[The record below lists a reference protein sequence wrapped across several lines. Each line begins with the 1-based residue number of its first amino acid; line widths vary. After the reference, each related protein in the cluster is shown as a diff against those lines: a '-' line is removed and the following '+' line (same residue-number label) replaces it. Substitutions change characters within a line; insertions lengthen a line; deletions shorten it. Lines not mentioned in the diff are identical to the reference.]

1 MAKETPAADPLEFV
15 RGMWSNMG
23 FSLPGMVT
31 PTLDVN
37 ELEKR
42 IADLR
47 AVENWLKMNLN
58 MLQMTTQGLE
68 MQRVALVAVQAMG
81 QHARE
86 AREARQAGQT
96 TAEAAGT
103 PNPTM
108 NPAQSLNEAAGQ
120 MTADASNLFAAAAAM
135 WPWNLMT
142 PPAAKDEAPAAQE
155 AKPEPK
161 EAPEKG
167 GRKTPTEKK

>member
-1 MAKETPAADPLEFV
+1 MSKETPAADPLEFV
-15 RGMWSNMG
+15 RGMWNNMG

-37 ELEKR
+37 ELDKR
-42 IADLR
+42 IADLK

-68 MQRVALVAVQAMG
+68 MQRVALAAVQAMS

-86 AREARQAGQT
+86 SG
-96 TAEAAGT
+96 
-103 PNPTM
+103 
-108 NPAQSLNEAAGQ
+108 S
-120 MTADASNLFAAAAAM
+120 ADAQVDTNLFAAAAM

-142 PPAAKDEAPAAQE
+142 TPHGTEAPPAKPETRAE
-155 AKPEPK
+155 AKPARPASK
-161 EAPEKG
+161 PA
-167 GRKTPTEKK
+167 TEKK

>member
-1 MAKETPAADPLEFV
+1 MSKETPAADPLEFV
-15 RGMWSNMG
+15 RGMWNNMG

-37 ELEKR
+37 ELDKR
-42 IADLR
+42 IADLK

-68 MQRVALVAVQAMG
+68 MQRVALAAVQAMS

-86 AREARQAGQT
+86 SGST
-96 TAEAAGT
+96 D
-103 PNPTM
+103 
-108 NPAQSLNEAAGQ
+108 AQVDTSL
-120 MTADASNLFAAAAAM
+120 FAAAAM

-142 PPAAKDEAPAAQE
+142 TPQGAETPPAKPEAKAE
-155 AKPEPK
+155 AKPARPASK
-161 EAPEKG
+161 PAA
-167 GRKTPTEKK
+167 EKK